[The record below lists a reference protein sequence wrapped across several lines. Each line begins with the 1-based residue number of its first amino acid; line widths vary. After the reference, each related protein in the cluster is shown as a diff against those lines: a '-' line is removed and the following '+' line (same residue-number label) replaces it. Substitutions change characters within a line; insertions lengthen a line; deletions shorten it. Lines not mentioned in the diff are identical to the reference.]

1 MRLQVEGKSWQ
12 GSGHEDMVCSS
23 AGTVFAA
30 EVQPGASEASGYGS
44 SAARPVTQWL
54 RRHGVYARPLG
65 NVVYLMVTPTT
76 HPAQCTRLLAT
87 LLRALAGSEHGNGVT
102 VPDGRPAAHA
112 A

>member
-1 MRLQVEGKSWQ
+1 ML
-12 GSGHEDMVCSS
+12 S

-30 EVQPGASEASGYGS
+30 ELQPEASEGSGYGS
-44 SAARPVTQWL
+44 SAAKPVTQWL

-76 HPAQCTRLLAT
+76 HPQQCTRLLGT
-87 LLRALAGSEHGNGVT
+87 LLQALAREDNDNSVT
-102 VPDGRPAAHA
+102 ETNHKAAAHA

>member
-1 MRLQVEGKSWQ
+1 MMR
-12 GSGHEDMVCSS
+12 CACP

-30 EVQPGASEASGYGS
+30 EMQPGASEAAGYGS
-44 SAARPVTQWL
+44 SAAKPVTQWL

-76 HPAQCTRLLAT
+76 HPSQCTRLLET
-87 LLRALAGSEHGNGVT
+87 LLEAIEGKEDDGEGVT
-102 VPDGRPAAHA
+102 VPDLETAAHA